1 MLQIIFVSRQKL
13 TVQLQKWMT
22 LTTSY
27 PNRNSITSITIRPYI
42 LNHFWKVLSLSLL
55 CWNCFF
61 LKSLIQESLEA
72 ENYSQRGYQR
82 LPWIFIFKT
91 IIRRKLSLVIIL
103 NNQLRKSPQAYDVR
117 KKYPQEII
125 IAWKLFL
132 TNVSEVVN
140 YCEYPYFTLHPQKK
154 SHKYLQ
160 KLLRYNEGTRGI
172 HEYSYISCYA
182 QRPLLGGGRA
192 WNIFREFIFFCFQN
206 LSVSSIFH
214 YNYCTWSNYGKSG
227 VLPGCYIWNAQRSKP
242 SRWR

>member
-1 MLQIIFVSRQKL
+1 MLEIIFVLRQKL

-103 NNQLRKSPQAYDVR
+103 NNQLRKLPQTYDVR
-117 KKYPQEII
+117 EKYPQEII
-125 IAWKLFL
+125 IAWKLFP
-132 TNVSEVVN
+132 TRVSEVVN
-140 YCEYPYFTLHPQKK
+140 YLEKIP
-154 SHKYLQ
+154 
-160 KLLRYNEGTRGI
+160 TRVLEVSMNI
-172 HEYSYISCYA
+172 H
-182 QRPLLGGGRA
+182 
-192 WNIFREFIFFCFQN
+192 IFHVTHNDLCLAAAGHETSLEN
-206 LSVSSIFH
+206 LSSSVFGIYLFSSIFQ
-214 YNYCTWSNYGKSG
+214 YNYCIWSNYGKSG